1 MNNQRTQ
8 PKRNGVVIWTRE
20 VSGNLRIGKG
30 IHMKPWIE
38 AVFIASLSAATLL
51 TQAYAGDIAGKGVT
65 FTFASASQGR
75 AILTA
80 RDDFVRRLSRF
91 DRSAR
96 MKTSKVITEK
106 VYLRFVGDNVRE
118 WNSDEK
124 ALIESAISFVQPRIN
139 QLSLSWPETI
149 YLVKTTGKE
158 EGNAAYT
165 RGNAIVLPAVIPVA
179 EGMELAKKIIAHELF
194 HILSRHNP
202 DLKDRLYA
210 AIGFHGC
217 GELVYPLSL
226 SQVKLTN
233 PDAPINDYC
242 IRLRV
247 AGMPTWAI
255 PVLYSVAP
263 EYDENRGG
271 EFFDYLKF
279 EFLLLEAGNSADP
292 ASARYDDQ
300 HLRLVGPDDVAGF
313 YEQVGRNTDY
323 IIHPEE
329 ILADNFSL
337 LVMGVEK
344 VPSPK
349 IIGDIREI
357 LERSQ

>member
-1 MNNQRTQ
+1 MKLSINSVF
-8 PKRNGVVIWTRE
+8 VVAM
-20 VSGNLRIGKG
+20 L
-30 IHMKPWIE
+30 
-38 AVFIASLSAATLL
+38 AAALSTPAHA
-51 TQAYAGDIAGKGVT
+51 DSIAGKGVS

-96 MKTSKVITEK
+96 MKTAREITEK
-106 VYLRFVGDNVRE
+106 VYLSFVGDNVLD
-118 WNSDEK
+118 WSNDEK
-124 ALIESAISFVQPRIN
+124 ALIESALSFVQPRIN
-139 QLSLSWPETI
+139 QFSLSWPETI
-149 YLVKTTGKE
+149 YLVKTTGNE

-165 RGNAIVLPAVIPVA
+165 RGNAIVLPAIMLAP
-179 EGMELAKKIIAHELF
+179 EGKESIKKILTHELF

-217 GELVYPLSL
+217 GELAYPSRLKQL
-226 SQVKLTN
+226 KLTN

-247 AGMPTWAI
+247 AGLPTWAI
-255 PVLYSVAP
+255 PVLYSVAS

-292 ASARYDDQ
+292 ATATYDER
-300 HLRLVGPDDVAGF
+300 HLRLAGPDDVAGF

-337 LVMGVEK
+337 LVLGVGK
-344 VPSPK
+344 VPSPRV
-349 IIGDIREI
+349 IGDIREI
-357 LERSQ
+357 LDRSR